1 MIDVANLDLP
11 YAPLTHLETYVAWE
25 GPRTYALAST
35 DPDIFYIV
43 NDVDEDEV
51 TGELFTLIIVVD
63 RARFAAARSGAIP
76 FRDVFTGAQHGT
88 MHLATTAYTGS
99 TPETCLQPFSAVY
112 LPDRWLPVAG
122 ACLPERPA
130 L

>member
-11 YAPLTHLETYVAWE
+11 YAPLSHLETYVAYE

-35 DPDIFYIV
+35 DPEIFYVV
-43 NDVDEDEV
+43 NDVDENEE
-51 TGELFTLIIVVD
+51 TGELLTLIVGVD
-63 RARFAAARSGAIP
+63 RARFTAARSGGIP

-88 MHLATTAYTGS
+88 MHLATTVYNGNA
-99 TPETCLQPFSAVY
+99 PETCLQPFSAQY
-112 LPDRWLPVAG
+112 LPDKWLPVSG
-122 ACLPERPA
+122 ARLPERPA